1 MVFQGKVSLN
11 ELVVTGISLATL
23 KNAMRLH
30 LIPLYVLPPLLAL
43 AAPAD
48 EPTSPIYRITVIQ
61 RSLPA
66 VNYGHRSGP
75 TQTDFRGTVLTPG
88 AKGSAIVEAK
98 TGAVNI
104 HAKLERLGAPQQF
117 GAEFLTY
124 VLWAVSPEGQTDR
137 LGEIITNANNEGKLD
152 VSTSFQTFGLLV
164 TAEPYFAVSK
174 PSPVVVMENVLR
186 PDTIGTAEQ
195 VSAKYEL
202 LPRADNYTVSLA
214 SPADARAAKPVL
226 VSQRE
231 YEVQV
236 ALYQARN
243 AIQIARA
250 ERVDVYAPDTLG
262 KAERLAQQAEQTPD
276 RKAYSDRIIML
287 ARQAAQTAEDARN
300 IAAQRKAAEH
310 LAGN

>member
-1 MVFQGKVSLN
+1 
-11 ELVVTGISLATL
+11 
-23 KNAMRLH
+23 MRLI
-30 LIPLYVLPPLLAL
+30 LIPLYVLPPLVAL

-48 EPTSPIYRITVIQ
+48 EPTSPIYRITVVQ

-75 TQTDFRGTVLTPG
+75 TQIDFRGTVLAPG
-88 AKGSAIVEAK
+88 AKGGATVEAK
-98 TGAVNI
+98 AGAVNI
-104 HAKLERLGAPQQF
+104 RAKLERLGAPQQF
-117 GAEFLTY
+117 GAEYLTY

-137 LGEIITNANNEGKLD
+137 LGEIITNANNEGKLE

-202 LPRADNYTVSLA
+202 LPRTDNYTVSLT
-214 SPADARAAKPVL
+214 PPPDARASKPAL

-243 AIQIARA
+243 AIQIAKA
-250 ERVDVYAPDTLG
+250 ERVDTYAPDTLR
-262 KAERLAQQAEQTPD
+262 KAERLAQEAEQVPD
-276 RKAYSDRIIML
+276 RKAFSDRVIML

-310 LAGN
+310 FAGN

>member
-1 MVFQGKVSLN
+1 
-11 ELVVTGISLATL
+11 
-23 KNAMRLH
+23 
-30 LIPLYVLPPLLAL
+30 
-43 AAPAD
+43 
-48 EPTSPIYRITVIQ
+48 
-61 RSLPA
+61 
-66 VNYGHRSGP
+66 
-75 TQTDFRGTVLTPG
+75 
-88 AKGSAIVEAK
+88 
-98 TGAVNI
+98 
-104 HAKLERLGAPQQF
+104 
-117 GAEFLTY
+117 
-124 VLWAVSPEGQTDR
+124 
-137 LGEIITNANNEGKLD
+137 
-152 VSTSFQTFGLLV
+152 
-164 TAEPYFAVSK
+164 
-174 PSPVVVMENVLR
+174 MENVLR

>member
-1 MVFQGKVSLN
+1 
-11 ELVVTGISLATL
+11 
-23 KNAMRLH
+23 MRLPL
-30 LIPLYVLPPLLAL
+30 LISLYVLPPLVAV

-48 EPTSPIYRITVIQ
+48 ESAPIYRITVIQ

-75 TQTDFRGTVLTPG
+75 TPIDFRGTVLAPG
-88 AKGSAIVEAK
+88 AKGSAVVEAK

-117 GAEFLTY
+117 GGEFLTY

-137 LGEIITNANNEGKLD
+137 LGEIITNASNEGKLD

-202 LPRADNYTVSLA
+202 LPRADNYTVSLT
-214 SPADARAAKPVL
+214 PAPDARAAKPAL

-243 AIQIARA
+243 AIQIAKA
-250 ERVDVYAPDTLG
+250 ERVDAYAPDTLG
-262 KAERLAQQAEQTPD
+262 KAERLAQEAEQVPD
-276 RKAYSDRIIML
+276 RKAHSDRIIML

-300 IAAQRKAAEH
+300 IAAQKKAAEH

>member
-1 MVFQGKVSLN
+1 MAIVRANPDRFS
-11 ELVVTGISLATL
+11 
-23 KNAMRLH
+23 RH
-30 LIPLYVLPPLLAL
+30 
-43 AAPAD
+43 
-48 EPTSPIYRITVIQ
+48 
-61 RSLPA
+61 
-66 VNYGHRSGP
+66 
-75 TQTDFRGTVLTPG
+75 VLTPG

-98 TGAVNI
+98 TGAVSI

-214 SPADARAAKPVL
+214 SPADARTTKPVL

-276 RKAYSDRIIML
+276 RTAHSDRIIML

-300 IAAQRKAAEH
+300 IASQRKAAEH

>member
-1 MVFQGKVSLN
+1 
-11 ELVVTGISLATL
+11 
-23 KNAMRLH
+23 MRLPL
-30 LIPLYVLPPLLAL
+30 LIPLYVLPPLVAL

-48 EPTSPIYRITVIQ
+48 ESAPIYRITVVQ

-75 TQTDFRGTVLTPG
+75 TSIDFRGTVLAPG
-88 AKGSAIVEAK
+88 AKGSAVVEAK

-104 HAKLERLGAPQQF
+104 RAKLERLGAPQQF

-137 LGEIITNANNEGKLD
+137 LGEIVTNANNEGKLD

-202 LPRADNYTVSLA
+202 LPRASNYTVSLA
-214 SPADARAAKPVL
+214 PPGDARTAKPVL

-243 AIQIARA
+243 AIQIAKA
-250 ERVDVYAPDTLG
+250 EHVDAYAADTLG
-262 KAERLAQQAEQTPD
+262 KAERLAQEAEQTPD
-276 RKAYSDRIIML
+276 RKASSDRIIML

-300 IAAQRKAAEH
+300 IAAQRRAAEH

>member
-1 MVFQGKVSLN
+1 
-11 ELVVTGISLATL
+11 
-23 KNAMRLH
+23 MRLP
-30 LIPLYVLPPLLAL
+30 LLTPLYLLPPLLAL

-48 EPTSPIYRITVIQ
+48 ESAPIYRITVVQ

-75 TQTDFRGTVLTPG
+75 TPIDFRGTVLAPG
-88 AKGSAIVEAK
+88 AKGSAVVEAK

-104 HAKLERLGAPQQF
+104 RAKLERLGAPQQF

-137 LGEIITNANNEGKLD
+137 LGEVITNANNEGKLD

-214 SPADARAAKPVL
+214 PPADARTATKPVL

-243 AIQIARA
+243 AIQIAKA
-250 ERVDVYAPDTLG
+250 EHVDAYAGDTLA
-262 KAERLAQQAEQTPD
+262 KAERLAQEAEQTPD
-276 RKAYSDRIIML
+276 RKASSDRIIML

-300 IAAQRKAAEH
+300 IAIQRKAAEH

>member
-1 MVFQGKVSLN
+1 MKPL
-11 ELVVTGISLATL
+11 LLTA
-23 KNAMRLH
+23 
-30 LIPLYVLPPLLAL
+30 LYVLPPLAAL

-48 EPTSPIYRITVIQ
+48 EATSPIYRITVVQ

-75 TQTDFRGTVLTPG
+75 TQIDFRGTVLAPG
-88 AKGSAIVEAK
+88 AKGIATVEAK
-98 TGAVNI
+98 PGAVTVR
-104 HAKLERLGAPQQF
+104 AKLEHLGAPQQF
-117 GAEFLTY
+117 GGEFLTY

-137 LGEIITNANNEGKLD
+137 LGEIITNANDEGKLD

-164 TAEPYFAVSK
+164 TAEPYFAVTK

-202 LPRADNYTVSLA
+202 LPRDNYTVSLK
-214 SPADARAAKPVL
+214 SPADARGPKPAM

-250 ERVDVYAPDTLG
+250 ERVDAYAADTLS
-262 KAERLAQQAEQTPD
+262 KAEHLAQEAEQIPD
-276 RKAYSDRIIML
+276 RKAYSERIIML

-300 IAAQRKAAEH
+300 IAAQRKAADH

>member
-1 MVFQGKVSLN
+1 MYWLC
-11 ELVVTGISLATL
+11 LATYL
-23 KNAMRLH
+23 QVSNVMKSPLFVA
-30 LIPLYVLPPLLAL
+30 LYVLPPLLAV

-48 EPTSPIYRITVIQ
+48 DAVSPIYRITVVQ

-75 TQTDFRGTVLTPG
+75 TQIDFRGTLLAPG
-88 AKGSAIVEAK
+88 AKGTATVEAK
-98 TGAVNI
+98 PGVVNI
-104 HAKLERLGAPQQF
+104 RAKLERLGSPQQF
-117 GAEFLTY
+117 GGEFLTY

-137 LGEIITNANNEGKLD
+137 LGEIITNGSNEGKLD

-202 LPRADNYTVSLA
+202 LPRTDSYTVNVK
-214 SPADARAAKPVL
+214 SPADARGATKPVL

-250 ERVDVYAPDTLG
+250 ERVDAYAADTMS
-262 KAERLAQQAEQTPD
+262 KAERLAQEAEQISD
-276 RKAYSDRIIML
+276 RKAYSERVIML

-300 IAAQRKAAEH
+300 IASQRRAAEH

>member
-1 MVFQGKVSLN
+1 
-11 ELVVTGISLATL
+11 
-23 KNAMRLH
+23 MRLL
-30 LIPLYVLPPLLAL
+30 LISLYVLPPLVAF

-48 EPTSPIYRITVIQ
+48 ESAPIYRLTVIQ

-75 TQTDFRGTVLTPG
+75 TQIDFHGTVLAPG
-88 AKGSAIVEAK
+88 AKGGATVEAK
-98 TGAVNI
+98 PGAVNI
-104 HAKLERLGAPQQF
+104 RAKFERLSAPQQF
-117 GAEFLTY
+117 GTEYLTY

-186 PDTIGTAEQ
+186 PDTIGSAEQ

-202 LPRADNYTVSLA
+202 LPRADKYTVSLT
-214 SPADARAAKPVL
+214 PPPEARSAKPAL

-243 AIQIARA
+243 AIQIAKA
-250 ERVDVYAPDTLG
+250 EHVDTYAPDTLG
-262 KAERLAQQAEQTPD
+262 KAERLAQEAEQVPD
-276 RKAYSDRIIML
+276 RKAQSSRVIML
-287 ARQAAQTAEDARN
+287 ARQAVQTAEDARN
-300 IAAQRKAAEH
+300 IAAQKKGAEH